1 MKDTILTF
9 IAALSF
15 AFVAAQDSKLTH
27 ISFNDLPYPA
37 DALEAFIDKQTMEIH
52 HGRHHR
58 AYYNNYLK
66 AIADEKVPAEPIEK
80 TLAGISKYSIFAR
93 NNGGGH
99 YNHTLFWEIMS
110 PGGGGAPSGKLLEA
124 ITKTFGSFDAFKAE
138 FEKKAA
144 GIFGSGWAWLSIGS
158 DGKLFVSATPNQ
170 DNPLMDVVTERGTP
184 ILGLDV
190 WEHAY
195 YLRYQNKRADYIAN
209 FWKVVNWGEVE
220 RRYTL
225 ATAGR

>member
-1 MKDTILTF
+1 MKDSILTLL
-9 IAALSF
+9 AAFSF
-15 AFVAAQDSKLTH
+15 LFVAAQDGKLTH
-27 ISFNDLPYPA
+27 ISFNELPYPA
-37 DALEAFIDKQTMEIH
+37 DALEVFIDKQTMEIH

-58 AYYNNYLK
+58 AYYNNFLK
-66 AIADEKVPAEPIEK
+66 AIADEKIPVEPIEK
-80 TLAGISKYSIFAR
+80 TLATISKYSTFAR

-99 YNHTLFWEIMS
+99 FNHNLFWEIMS
-110 PGGGGAPSGKLLEA
+110 PNGGGLPSGKLMEA
-124 ITKTFGSFDAFKAE
+124 IVNRFGSFDAFKSD

-144 GIFGSGWAWLSIGS
+144 AIFGSGWAWLSVSS
-158 DGKLFVSATPNQ
+158 DGKLFVSTTANQ
-170 DNPLMDVVTERGTP
+170 DNPLMDVVTEKGTP

-220 RRYTL
+220 KRYTIAL
-225 ATAGR
+225 GQL